1 MGYGFRILPCQTQT
15 SITVMRM
22 PRAVH
27 MEREI
32 VAILPAL
39 QCAGTGSR
47 HRIIA
52 IDPMIGYT
60 GYMYDISSS
69 TILAAGL
76 GKRKDSRRLG
86 TSPAAHAMRSLLG
99 LYACHRTIAG
109 YPIQSCRRLNV
120 RLCLLNKWAGAPK
133 AQSRENGLKHG
144 LKVWLWSGS

>member
-1 MGYGFRILPCQTQT
+1 
-15 SITVMRM
+15 MRM

-27 MEREI
+27 MAREI

-39 QCAGTGSR
+39 QCAGIGSR

-76 GKRKDSRRLG
+76 GKQKGSWRL
-86 TSPAAHAMRSLLG
+86 
-99 LYACHRTIAG
+99 
-109 YPIQSCRRLNV
+109 
-120 RLCLLNKWAGAPK
+120 
-133 AQSRENGLKHG
+133 
-144 LKVWLWSGS
+144 